1 MNSPIRVS
9 TPSHPPAS
17 SVFSPGVALALAMWI
32 YMVLALVAI
41 PITSVYAHAMSGAS
55 ALAAGVFLEWLRSR
69 GNKDYATV
77 FLIFLT
83 LAPLLYRYQH
93 G

>member
-1 MNSPIRVS
+1 M
-9 TPSHPPAS
+9 PAKATKRS
-17 SVFSPGVALALAMWI
+17 APVAFSLGVAFALAMWI

-41 PITSVYAHAMSGAS
+41 PITSLYAHIMAIGAS
-55 ALAAGVFLEWLRSR
+55 LFCGTVLEWLRSR
-69 GNKDYATV
+69 GSKDYAIV
-77 FLIFLT
+77 FLILLT